1 MSEPSD
7 LSSSVCVCVCVCV
20 EGTCSLN
27 LLLCP
32 EMLAP
37 PAPVRFHSV
46 DYKNVL
52 HWSPPNNGSSLQY
65 HVQWKIYGEPEW
77 LDVDRCQGVQRLDC
91 DLSGVTSDPREWYY
105 ARVRAVSPSTSSQS
119 AWALSPRFSPR
130 MDTIISPPGLRV
142 NFTERGIM
150 VRVNP
155 PRMHVRRMRNLL
167 RYKIYIIP
175 SSGEEVRVKAFHYYK
190 YTYCLQAQTVIP
202 TQTKSSARSRLQCG
216 TTV

>member
-1 MSEPSD
+1 P
-7 LSSSVCVCVCVCV
+7 LKLKQCH
-20 EGTCSLN
+20 GTCSLN

-175 SSGEEVRVKAFHYYK
+175 SSGEEDVVQMGCCTRNLTLKDLHHNSK
-190 YTYCLQAQTVIP
+190 YCLQAQTVIP

>member
-1 MSEPSD
+1 SIM
-7 LSSSVCVCVCVCV
+7 
-20 EGTCSLN
+20 TA
-27 LLLCP
+27 LLLGAALLLGSLEDCQ
-32 EMLAP
+32 MLAP

-105 ARVRAVSPSTSSQS
+105 ARVPQCECPA
-119 AWALSPRFSPR
+119 A
-130 MDTIISPPGLRV
+130 IISPPGLRV

-175 SSGEEVRVKAFHYYK
+175 SSGEEVRLFLNLTLKDLHHNSK
-190 YTYCLQAQTVIP
+190 YCLQAQTVIP